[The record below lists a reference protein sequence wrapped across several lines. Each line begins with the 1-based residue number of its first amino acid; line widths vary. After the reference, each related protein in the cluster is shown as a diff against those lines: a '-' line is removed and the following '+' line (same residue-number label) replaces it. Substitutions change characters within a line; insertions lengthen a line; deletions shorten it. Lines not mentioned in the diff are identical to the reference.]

1 MCHWFGDI
9 TLSSKVSVK
18 MIYKA
23 FGCCSKSRNLVTIRK
38 RSYGKV
44 VFSQVCLKNSVHGGR
59 GGVHT
64 PWQTDT
70 PLAGRHPPLAGRH
83 PPTAADGT
91 HPTGMHS
98 CFDLCFNCQICKTIN
113 SHVLPFPVTKCP
125 WWAQESWQP
134 SRARDIGQ
142 VPTQRSPYHQY
153 LLISQVLHY
162 CMNK

>member
-38 RSYGKV
+38 RSYGQV
-44 VFSQVCLKNSVHGGR
+44 VFSQVCLKNSVHGAR

-64 PWQTDT
+64 PWQTNTPLGRHSLPRQADT
-70 PLAGRHPPLAGRH
+70 PMARHPLAGRHPT
-83 PPTAADGT
+83 TAADGT

-125 WWAQESWQP
+125 
-134 SRARDIGQ
+134 
-142 VPTQRSPYHQY
+142 
-153 LLISQVLHY
+153 
-162 CMNK
+162 